1 MKTGYFGDES
11 SHTYACAAS
20 ETGGE
25 LVGYPSIAAVV
36 TALAGGEVDR
46 AVVPLENS
54 VGGTVGDTLDALKRY
69 DVFVTRQFHKRIFH
83 CLIGKA
89 GAKKSDIKR
98 IYSHPQALAQCDRY
112 LRENFASADV
122 IAVAST
128 SAALKIVS
136 APEEA
141 AIARVATDGL
151 TVLESEIE
159 DNKNNVTR
167 FVLLERKPRYDGQKA
182 AIVFGTPHRPGELLK
197 VLEVLA
203 AFDLNLNKLESRPSR
218 DGEFGYWFFA
228 EFDCPTRAVL
238 GMVMRK
244 LSAESEGFVR
254 LVGCY

>member
-11 SHTYACAAS
+11 SHTYACAAG
-20 ETGGE
+20 EVGGE
-25 LVGYPSIAAVV
+25 LVGYPSIKAVV
-36 TALAGGEVDR
+36 DALEKGDVDQ

-54 VGGTVGDTLDALKRY
+54 VGGTVGDTLDALKNH
-69 DVFVTRQFHKRIFH
+69 DVYIVRQFHKRIFH
-83 CLIGKA
+83 CLIGKV
-89 GAKKSDIKR
+89 GAKKSDVKK
-98 IYSHPQALAQCDRY
+98 IYSHPQALAQCDKY
-112 LRENFASADV
+112 LVANFSSADV

-136 APEEA
+136 SVEEA
-141 AIARVATDGL
+141 AIARVATEGL

-167 FVLLERKPRYDGQKA
+167 FVLLQRAIKYDGDKA

-197 VLEVLA
+197 VLQVLA
-203 AFDLNLNKLESRPSR
+203 EYDLNLNKLESRPSR

-228 EFDCPTRAVL
+228 EFDCPNKAVL
-238 GMVMRK
+238 DMVMRR
-244 LSAESEGFVR
+244 LTTSVDGFVR

>member
-1 MKTGYFGDES
+1 MRTGYFGDES
-11 SHTYACAAS
+11 SHTYACALENES
-20 ETGGE
+20 GE

-36 TALAGGEVDR
+36 AALDDGEVDS

-54 VGGTVGDTLDALKRY
+54 VGGTVGDTLDALKNAGVYIVEQYHR
-69 DVFVTRQFHKRIFH
+69 RIFH
-83 CLIGKA
+83 SLIGVI

-112 LRENFASADV
+112 LRENFSEADV

-136 APEEA
+136 SPEEA
-141 AIARVATDGL
+141 AIARVATEGL
-151 TVLESEIE
+151 AVLDAEIE
-159 DNKNNVTR
+159 DNKHNVTR
-167 FVLLERKPRYDGQKA
+167 FVRLSRAPRFGGKKA

-203 AFDLNLNKLESRPSR
+203 AYKLNLNKLESRPSR

-228 EFDCPTRAVL
+228 EFDCPQKSVL
-238 GMVMRK
+238 DMVMRR
-244 LSAESEGFVR
+244 LVAESDGFVR

>member
-11 SHTYACAAS
+11 SHTYACAA
-20 ETGGE
+20 ENVDGE

-36 TALAGGEVDR
+36 GALENGEIDR

-54 VGGTVGDTLDALKRY
+54 VGGTVGETLDALKRGNAY
-69 DVFVTRQFHKRIFH
+69 IIKQYNRRIFH
-83 CLIGKA
+83 SLIGKI
-89 GAKKSDIKR
+89 GAKKSDVKK
-98 IYSHPQALAQCDRY
+98 IYSHPQALAQCDGY
-112 LRENFASADV
+112 LREHFADADV

-141 AIARVATDGL
+141 AIARVATEGL

-167 FVLLERKPRYDGQKA
+167 FVLLAREPRYEGKKA

-228 EFDCPTRAVL
+228 EFDCPTRTVL

-244 LSAESEGFVR
+244 LTAESDGFVR